1 MRKIISIFILLFFA
15 IQTVQASCATNLPT
29 FINIMIWLQQIGY
42 PLAFFMMAYMGI
54 KWIMA
59 EGPEPREN
67 ARRGV
72 IYVVIG
78 IILLRGGV
86 LLTYNLFCW

>member
-1 MRKIISIFILLFFA
+1 MRKTIFILLLFA
-15 IQTVQASCATNLPT
+15 AQTVSASCATNLPT

-42 PLAFFMMAYMGI
+42 PLALFMMAYMGI
-54 KWIMA
+54 KWVMA

-86 LLTYNLFCW
+86 QLAYNLLCF